1 MTTVLEGKSENS
13 TASRSS
19 YISGI
24 DALRALAVTSVI
36 IYHLHE
42 GWLPGGFVGVDIFF
56 AISGYLITKTLLERS
71 GTSAWRFFTGFY
83 RRRFQRIAP
92 ALFVYVATV
101 AALTAYFVPK
111 SFLGQGALNTAK
123 WAVFGASNIQL
134 VASSDGYFG
143 DRMPYNPFVQT
154 WSLGVEEQ
162 FYLIYPIILLLV
174 GIGLQRSS
182 RLLAGIGK
190 LILIS
195 LTVGSLVFCVWQTT
209 ADPLRSF
216 YLLPAR
222 FWELAVGALLYLLVS
237 RVNGHRLNN
246 PAHNRAFFGAG
257 VLLVGVSLAFATV
270 SKFPFWW
277 AIPAVFGGLAMIHVA
292 HNVPD
297 GPTSRT
303 RELLTSRP
311 VVFIGKISY
320 SLYLWHW
327 GIFVLM
333 RWTIGIE
340 SPATKL
346 LAVALTLL
354 ASWLSYKFVETPPR
368 RNAWVKGRPDLAV
381 ILAGVLA
388 GLLCFHTVS
397 SVTAWAVKH
406 NKKASV
412 PWFRDARAIEGMLN
426 TIPKTSVG
434 RGHKVVFVGDS
445 HAGHYSYIAKW
456 TANKTNSSFL
466 MVRQYGCGFVNL
478 MHAAPSTC
486 PTDQDMIDR
495 LKLSTTPGDIVVL
508 SSFSLP
514 RIAQLWGPLDKQ
526 ALLATVRSEQ
536 SDQDRAAVLA
546 TSFKTVQTLQ
556 KLGLHIVLAAPTPV
570 FEAPPDRCHRW
581 FNRHNPVCL
590 PGFKTDRGY
599 QLDLRAPV
607 MKSYQTLSQQTGAIL
622 WDPFPLLCPA
632 DPCRSEVNDR
642 FRYIDQHHLSA
653 NGNLVVFR
661 SFLKLASS
669 IWDGSY
675 MRSGFV
681 FTPAASKP

>member
-1 MTTVLEGKSENS
+1 MTTLLEGNAQNTTPTK
-13 TASRSS
+13 SS

-36 IYHLHE
+36 IYHLNE

-56 AISGYLITKTLLERS
+56 AISGYLITKTLIERKV
-71 GTSAWRFFTGFY
+71 TSAWRFFTGFY

-92 ALFVYVATV
+92 ALFVYVAFV
-101 AALTAYFVPK
+101 SACTAYFVPK

-143 DRMPYNPFVQT
+143 DRMPYNAFVQT

-162 FYLIYPIILLLV
+162 FYLIYPIFLLFV
-174 GIGLQRSS
+174 GIGLQRSN
-182 RLLAGIGK
+182 RLLAGLGK
-190 LILIS
+190 LILIA
-195 LTVGSLVFCVWQTT
+195 LTVASLAFCVWQTS

-222 FWELAVGALLYLLVS
+222 FWELAVGGLLFLLVS
-237 RVNGHRLNN
+237 RQSDHPLNN
-246 PAHNRAFFGAG
+246 PKYNKNIFGAG
-257 VLLVGVSLAFATV
+257 VVLVGLSLAFATV
-270 SKFPFWW
+270 TKFPFWW

-292 HNVPD
+292 HNVPE

-311 VVFIGKISY
+311 IVFIGKISY

-340 SPATKL
+340 TPATKV
-346 LAVALTLL
+346 LALALTLL
-354 ASWLSYKFVETPPR
+354 ASWLSYKFIETPPR
-368 RNAWVKGRPDLAV
+368 TSSWVKSKPDLVV
-381 ILAGVLA
+381 IVAGLLA
-388 GLLCFHTVS
+388 GLLCFQTVT

-412 PWFRDARAIEGMLN
+412 PWFRDARAIEGVLN
-426 TIPKTSVG
+426 TISKTSVG
-434 RGHKVVFVGDS
+434 RGHKVLFVGDS

-456 TANKTNSSFL
+456 TALKTHSSFL

-478 MHAAPSTC
+478 MHAAPPTC
-486 PTDQDMIDR
+486 PSDQDMVARI
-495 LKLSTTPGDIVVL
+495 KAATKPGDIVVL
-508 SSFSLP
+508 SSFSVP
-514 RIAQLWGPLDKQ
+514 RIAQLWGPLDKKS
-526 ALLATVRSEQ
+526 LLSGLYSQRSKA
-536 SDQDRAAVLA
+536 DRADVLA
-546 TSFKTVQTLQ
+546 SSTTVVRTLQ
-556 KLGLHIVLAAPTPV
+556 KLGLHVVLAAPTPV

-581 FNRHNPVCL
+581 FNQRNPVCL
-590 PGFKTDRGY
+590 PGFKTDRAY
-599 QLDLRAPV
+599 QVKLRAPV
-607 MKSYQTLSQQTGAIL
+607 MKSYVALSQKTGATL
-622 WDPFPLLCPA
+622 WDPFPLLCPT
-632 DPCRSEVNDR
+632 DPCRSEVNLR

-653 NGNLVVFR
+653 NGNLVVFK
-661 SFLKLASS
+661 SFLGLAKRLWSPMFT
-669 IWDGSY
+669 DTGFGSAY
-675 MRSGFV
+675 GN
-681 FTPAASKP
+681 

>member
-1 MTTVLEGKSENS
+1 MTTLLDEKSQS
-13 TASRSS
+13 ATASKSS

-56 AISGYLITKTLLERS
+56 AISGYLITKTLIERNV
-71 GTSAWRFFTGFY
+71 TSAWRFFTGFY

-92 ALFVYVATV
+92 ALFVYVAFV
-101 AALTAYFVPK
+101 SACTAYFVPK

-134 VASSDGYFG
+134 VSSSDGYFG

-174 GIGLQRSS
+174 GIGLQRSN
-182 RLLAGIGK
+182 RLLAGVGK
-190 LILIS
+190 LILIA
-195 LTVGSLVFCVWQTT
+195 LTAGSLAFCVWQTK

-216 YLLPAR
+216 YLLPSR

-237 RVNGHRLNN
+237 RVSGHRMNN
-246 PAHNRAFFGAG
+246 PVHNKKVFGLG
-257 VLLVGVSLAFATV
+257 VVLIGVSLAYATV
-270 SKFPFWW
+270 AKFPFWW

-311 VVFIGKISY
+311 IVFIGKISY

-340 SPATKL
+340 TPATKV
-346 LAVALTLL
+346 LALGLTLL
-354 ASWLSYKFVETPPR
+354 ASWLSYKLIETPPR
-368 RNAWVKGRPDLAV
+368 RHSWVKARPDLAV

-388 GLLCFHTVS
+388 GLLCFQTVT

-412 PWFRDARAIEGMLN
+412 PWFRDSRAIEGMLKSL
-426 TIPKTSVG
+426 PKSSVG
-434 RGHKVVFVGDS
+434 SGHKVLFVGDS

-456 TANKTNSSFL
+456 TAIKTKSSFL
-466 MVRQYGCGFVNL
+466 MIRQYGCGFVNL

-495 LKLSTTPGDIVVL
+495 IKLSTKRGDIVVL

-526 ALLATVRSEQ
+526 ALLAGLSSSQ
-536 SDQDRAAVLA
+536 SDKDRARVLA
-546 TSFKTVQTLQ
+546 SSIKTVQTLQ
-556 KLGLHIVLAAPTPV
+556 SMGLHIVIAAPTPV

-581 FNRHNPVCL
+581 FNRNNPVCL
-590 PGFKTDRGY
+590 PGFTTDRGY
-599 QLDLRAPV
+599 QLKLRAPV
-607 MKSYQTLSQQTGAIL
+607 MKSYRTLSAKTGAIL
-622 WDPFPLLCPA
+622 WDPFTLLCPA
-632 DPCRSEVNDR
+632 DPCRSEVNNR

-653 NGNLVVFR
+653 NGNMVVFR
-661 SFLKLASS
+661 DFLSLATR
-669 IWDGSY
+669 IWAARFTDP
-675 MRSGFV
+675 GFGQGQV
-681 FTPAASKP
+681 LYSQ